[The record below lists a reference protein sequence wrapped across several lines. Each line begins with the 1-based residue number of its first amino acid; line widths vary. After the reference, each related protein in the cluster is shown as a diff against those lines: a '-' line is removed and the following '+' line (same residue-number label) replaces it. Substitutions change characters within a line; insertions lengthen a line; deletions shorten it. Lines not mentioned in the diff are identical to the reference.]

1 MRCPFKLWVELLIC
15 LESMDSASDSLR
27 SICWLAG
34 ESLLPAS
41 SPVQYMSPGRWSCG
55 SDKVAS
61 LLSSSSCSNFLRGKC
76 KWIFYNKKYSGF
88 PPWIPT
94 STIMN
99 IFVKDTYSIT
109 YYNAGI
115 PLLRQLLHYF
125 GFSSIYK
132 IYNVYMIKPVLRA
145 AGGVPMVVLGAL
157 FADS

>member
-1 MRCPFKLWVELLIC
+1 
-15 LESMDSASDSLR
+15 
-27 SICWLAG
+27 
-34 ESLLPAS
+34 
-41 SPVQYMSPGRWSCG
+41 
-55 SDKVAS
+55 
-61 LLSSSSCSNFLRGKC
+61 
-76 KWIFYNKKYSGF
+76 
-88 PPWIPT
+88 
-94 STIMN
+94 MN